1 MNTLY
6 NLYLLVTKYRN
17 DFRISQNKLRATE
30 IFISNFDKMNKKKI
44 Y

>member
-1 MNTLY
+1 MNNLY

-17 DFRISQNKLRATE
+17 DFKRSQDKLRTTE
-30 IFISNFDKMNKKKI
+30 IFIENFDKMNKKI